1 MNNIDVVNMGDG
13 ESRIVMMM
21 KFHHANTLHLQIDSV
36 SIMMTVVDIL
46 IAYYY
51 LLLPIITTNECIPK
65 KIQNFKETVV

>member
-1 MNNIDVVNMGDG
+1 MGDD

-36 SIMMTVVDIL
+36 SMTVVDIL

-51 LLLPIITTNECIPK
+51 LLLLIIATNESIPRK
-65 KIQNFKETVV
+65 NSKLPENSGLAV

>member
-1 MNNIDVVNMGDG
+1 MGDG

-36 SIMMTVVDIL
+36 SMTVVDIL